1 MTEYVILGLVNVFIA
16 AVSQVLL
23 KISAGKKYPS
33 RIREYLN
40 PLVIV
45 AYGLF
50 FVTTVLGVLVYK
62 GLPLSLGPIL
72 EATAYIYVTVFGAV
86 IFKEKIGVKKI
97 AALALIIAGIVVY
110 SVFG

>member
-1 MTEYVILGLVNVFIA
+1 MAKYIILCLINVFIA

-23 KISAGKKYPS
+23 KVSARKKYES
-33 RIREYLN
+33 RIKEYLN
-40 PLVIV
+40 PLVII

-62 GLPLSLGPIL
+62 GLPLSWGPIL
-72 EATAYIYVTVFGAV
+72 EATAYIYVTIFGV
-86 IFKEKIGVKKI
+86 TLFKEKFNVKKF
-97 AALALIIAGIVVY
+97 ASLCIIIIGIVVY